1 MDATAAVVTKEAFET
16 KVVNTLKEFLPETKM
31 EIRQITKQND
41 RVLDELIISSENTD
55 IAPAIY
61 LDSYYDAF
69 MTGDTSF
76 EEVVE
81 HICRLYEDN
90 KTAVTF
96 NQDAFLDWNRAK
108 ERIVCRIVNKKANEN
123 FLQDVPHV
131 DFLDLSIVFSYLIT
145 IEDAGQGNIVI
156 HQCHAD
162 EWGVTADD
170 LYEAAKKSAPALL
183 PATIK
188 GMFDTLGELLGGS
201 SDVAEMQADGVPDMT
216 VLSNATKTFGAAAI
230 IYDGVQEALAKRVG
244 GSYYVLPSSV
254 HELLILPAT
263 DERIDKNLDVM
274 VKEVNANEVPDG
286 EVLSDHCYFYDAEAG
301 ELTMGIR

>member
-16 KVVNTLKEFLPETKM
+16 KVVNTLKAYLPETKM

-41 RVLDELIISSENTD
+41 RVLDGLIISSENTD
-55 IAPAIY
+55 IAPTIY

-69 MTGDTSF
+69 MAGGTSF

-90 KTAVTF
+90 KTTETF

-108 ERIVCRIVNKKANEN
+108 EHIVCRIVNKKANEN

-145 IEDAGQGNIVI
+145 IEDVGQGNIVI

-162 EWGVTADD
+162 KWGVTADD
-170 LYEAAKKSAPALL
+170 LYEAAKKSAPTLL
-183 PATIK
+183 PATI
-188 GMFDTLGELLGGS
+188 DTLGELLGGS
-201 SDVAEMQADGVPDMT
+201 SDVAEMQADEVPDMT
-216 VLSNATKTFGAAAI
+216 VLSNASKTFGAAAI

-263 DERIDKNLDVM
+263 DERIDKNLDAM
-274 VKEVNANEVPDG
+274 VKEVNAKEVPDG

>member
-16 KVVNTLKEFLPETKM
+16 KVVNTLKAKAYLPETKM

-41 RVLDELIISSENTD
+41 RVLDGLIISSENTN
-55 IAPAIY
+55 IAPTIY

-69 MTGDTSF
+69 MAGSTSF

-81 HICRLYEDN
+81 DICRLYEDN
-90 KTAVTF
+90 KTAETF

-108 ERIVCRIVNKKANEN
+108 ERIVCRIVNKKANEK
-123 FLQDVPHV
+123 FLRDVPHV

-145 IEDAGQGNIVI
+145 IEDVGQGNIVI
-156 HQCHAD
+156 HQCHV
-162 EWGVTADD
+162 ENWGVDD
-170 LYEAAKKSAPALL
+170 DELYEAAKKNTARLL
-183 PATIK
+183 PVEYK
-188 GMFDTLGELLGGS
+188 PMSDMLEDLMPGSGEELT
-201 SDVAEMQADGVPDMT
+201 DGIPDML
-216 VLSNATKTFGAAAI
+216 VLSNASKTFGAAAI

-263 DERIDKNLDVM
+263 DERIDKNLDAM

-286 EVLSDHCYFYDAEAG
+286 EVLSDHCYFYDAKAG

>member
-16 KVVNTLKEFLPETKM
+16 KVVNTLKAKAYLPETKM

-41 RVLDELIISSENTD
+41 RVLDGLIISSENTN
-55 IAPAIY
+55 IAPTIY

-69 MTGDTSF
+69 MAGSTSF

-81 HICRLYEDN
+81 DICRLYEDN
-90 KTAVTF
+90 KTAETF

-108 ERIVCRIVNKKANEN
+108 ERIVCRIVNKKANEK
-123 FLQDVPHV
+123 FLRDVPHV

-145 IEDAGQGNIVI
+145 IEDVGQGNIVI
-156 HQCHAD
+156 HQCHV
-162 EWGVTADD
+162 ENWGVDD
-170 LYEAAKKSAPALL
+170 DELYEAAKKNTARLL
-183 PATIK
+183 PVEYK
-188 GMFDTLGELLGGS
+188 PMSDTLEDLMPGSGEELT
-201 SDVAEMQADGVPDMT
+201 DGIPDML
-216 VLSNATKTFGAAAI
+216 VLSNASKTFGAAAI

-263 DERIDKNLDVM
+263 DERIDKNLDAM

-286 EVLSDHCYFYDAEAG
+286 EVLSDHCYFYDAKAG